1 MWSQARSCSGDPSP
15 SGSPVRSAST
25 DSVFNTAVTSFTRR
39 PRWKVTAPRWWR
51 CKRPA
56 SSARRG
62 FLGSVATPS
71 MTSCWRATPRASVAR
86 FSNRCSARR
95 VTLAAAG
102 ASDGCPSGYIA
113 CLWRAIESS
122 IKKSANS
129 RERAAFSGAVMA
141 SQNSAPARATAGH
154 RRRLVLLLLL
164 YHDALGREEQ
174 ARDGGGVLQCRTGDL
189 RGVDD
194 ARRHQILELIGLG
207 VVAEVLVLR
216 LLHLPDDD
224 RAFSARVLGDDAD
237 RLLERAAHDLD
248 AGLLIVI
255 VTLGLVERLLT
266 PEQRHA
272 APRHDALLDRRTS
285 GMQRVLDPSLL
296 LLHLGLGRR
305 ADVQHGHA
313 AGKLRQPLLQ
323 LFLVIIG
330 RGLLDLGLD
339 LRLAALD
346 LVVLPLA
353 VYERGVVLIHDDTL
367 GAAEIVERRVLE
379 LQPELFRNHL
389 ATGENSDVAQH
400 LLATVAKARRL
411 DGADFERAAELVDDE
426 RRQRLTLDVLGD
438 DQQRLTRLCDFLEH
452 RQEVLHRRDF
462 LLVDEDVGVFDRAF
476 HLFRIGDEVR
486 REVAAV
492 ELHAVDRLQ
501 RGLEALGFL
510 DRDHAVLADLVHR
523 IGDLV
528 ADFGVAVG
536 GNRGDLL
543 DVFPARRGHGDLLQ
557 LGDDSLDGALDAA
570 LQRHRVRTG
579 CYGLEALTVNRLGQY
594 GRRRGAIA
602 GEVGRLGRHFLHHLR
617 AHVLDLVVELDFLRD
632 SHAVLGDGRATELL
646 VDDDIPALGAER
658 HLHRIGQLIHAALQA
673 GPGLGAELQK
683 LGCHVC
689 ASSGRMLTRASR

>member
-25 DSVFNTAVTSFTRR
+25 DSVFNTSLTSLTRS
-39 PRWKVTAPRWWR
+39 PRWNVTAPRWCR

-56 SSARRG
+56 SSDRRG

-71 MTSCWRATPRASVAR
+71 MTSCWRATPSASVPR
-86 FSNRCSARR
+86 LSNRCSARR

-141 SQNSAPARATAGH
+141 SRIVLPPVPNVTRRGALPKSMLPRRLDVLDAALLVHAAHATAGH

-313 AGKLRQPLLQ
+313 AGELRQPLLQ
-323 LFLVIIG
+323 LLLVVIR

-353 VYERGVVLIHDDTL
+353 VYERGVVLVHDDAL

-379 LQPELFRNHL
+379 LQPELLRNHL
-389 ATGENSDVAQH
+389 ATGENSDVAQN
-400 LLATVAKARRL
+400 LLATISKARRL
-411 DGADFERAAELVDDE
+411 DGADLQRAAELVDDE

-438 DQQRLTRLCDFLEH
+438 NQQRLTRLCDFLEH

-476 HLFRIGDEVR
+476 HLFGIGNEVG
-486 REVAAV
+486 REVTAV
-492 ELHAVDRLQ
+492 ELHPVYRLQ

-523 IGDLV
+523 VGDLV
-528 ADFGVAVG
+528 ADFSVAVG

-543 DVFPARRGHGDLLQ
+543 DILPARGGHRNLLQ
-557 LGDDSLDGALDAA
+557 LGDDRLDRALNAA
-570 LQRHRVRTG
+570 LQRHRIGTG
-579 CYGLEALTVNRLGQY
+579 RDGLEALTVNGLCKH
-594 GRRRGAIA
+594 RRRGGAVA
-602 GEVGRLGRHFLHHLR
+602 GEVGGLGRHFLHHLG
-617 AHVLDLVVELDFLRD
+617 AHVLDLVV
-632 SHAVLGDGRATELL
+632 
-646 VDDDIPALGAER
+646 
-658 HLHRIGQLIHAALQA
+658 
-673 GPGLGAELQK
+673 
-683 LGCHVC
+683 
-689 ASSGRMLTRASR
+689 